1 MSLVPSSSGGHDA
14 NDLTYATRDTP
25 TTRPR
30 LFGEVSPRGNSMF
43 LFFSNRLG
51 CLGSIV
57 VSALITAVILLV
69 VFGL

>member
-1 MSLVPSSSGGHDA
+1 
-14 NDLTYATRDTP
+14 
-25 TTRPR
+25 
-30 LFGEVSPRGNSMF
+30 MF

-57 VSALITAVILLV
+57 VSAAVTVVILLV